1 MRDGLTGSKPKP
13 CEDYT
18 PSDNEPLNRKRYPGR
33 KDGKKKHMNYL
44 LKKKK
49 KNSLN
54 KMDNYK

>member
-1 MRDGLTGSKPKP
+1 MRDGLTGPKPKP

-49 KNSLN
+49 KKLIE
-54 KMDNYK
+54 